1 MPDVGTWAMEHS
13 RLSKTTLEHF
23 RAVLEEQ
30 RVDLEQHRAHN
41 EESLVEVKVARDGE
55 TDDEHDPEGPTI
67 ASEWSRLTG
76 LQAETAKQ
84 LTVLDK
90 ALARIETAASACA
103 RAAANRSAAPASTP
117 ARSPNSA
124 STAPG
129 SPKELPVTAAHD
141 GLRPKP
147 IFSGDRSSATR
158 QAIDGSRPDRGVR
171 SPYDRQRA
179 RPSRGLRLLHPPCN
193 RLRRLRGASR

>member
-1 MPDVGTWAMEHS
+1 MEHS

-41 EESLVEVKVARDGE
+41 EASLVEVRVARDGE

-76 LQAETAKQ
+76 LQEETAKQ

-90 ALARIETAASACA
+90 ALARIENGSFGMCA
-103 RAAANRSAAPASTP
+103 RC
-117 ARSPNSA
+117 
-124 STAPG
+124 G
-129 SPKELPVTAAHD
+129 
-141 GLRPKP
+141 KP
-147 IFSGDRSSATR
+147 IG
-158 QAIDGSRPDRGVR
+158 
-171 SPYDRQRA
+171 RA
-179 RPSRGLRLLHPPCN
+179 RLDARPVAELCIDCARLAEEH
-193 RLRRLRGASR
+193 R